1 MTKKINPY
9 IEWLTTTNQ
18 LCGEVV
24 KEMIKIYFSKTIT
37 NKIKEEDIKAI
48 KKICSQKQ
56 WEEINIGYQKFIE
69 SFDIKVTDD
78 NKLYAVSKNET
89 TKNLH

>member
-1 MTKKINPY
+1 MNKKINPY
-9 IEWLTTTNQ
+9 IEWLNTTNQ

-24 KEMIKIYFSKTIT
+24 KEMIKINFSKTVT
-37 NKIKEEDIKAI
+37 NKIKKEDINTI
-48 KKICSQKQ
+48 KKICTPKQ
-56 WEEINIGYQKFIE
+56 WEEINKGYQKFIE
-69 SFDIKVTDD
+69 SFDIKVTDE